1 MEEKNTGTF
10 LYVDTFGSVD
20 TADCSDGKHFA
31 LFFSPGRTVGIF

>member
-31 LFFSPGRTVGIF
+31 LFFHLEEL